1 MAIGLGLMLGFELP
15 INFNR
20 PYRSL
25 NFTDFWRRWHV
36 SLSAFLRDYL
46 YIPLGGNRKGP
57 IRTYVNLALTM
68 LLGGLWHGAA
78 WTFIAWGAYQGTWL
92 IIERLAGK
100 RGLWGFLPAPLKIAL
115 TFVAVMVGWV
125 FFRAESMGD
134 AIEVIS
140 SLGGIVSEEG
150 TRRLIFVRPIHL
162 VAGAVG
168 LALVWFAPTTQSL
181 IQRLP
186 RWWVVVLQLF
196 FLWTL
201 AHLHYE
207 DHVPFLYFQF

>member
-1 MAIGLGLMLGFELP
+1 
-15 INFNR
+15 
-20 PYRSL
+20 
-25 NFTDFWRRWHV
+25 
-36 SLSAFLRDYL
+36 
-46 YIPLGGNRKGP
+46 
-57 IRTYVNLALTM
+57 
-68 LLGGLWHGAA
+68 
-78 WTFIAWGAYQGTWL
+78 L

-100 RGLWGFLPAPLKIAL
+100 RGLWGFLPVPFKIAL

-140 SLGGIVSEEG
+140 SLSGIVSEEG

-162 VAGAVG
+162 VAGIAG

-186 RWWVVVLQLF
+186 RWWVVILQLF